1 MQQSLDIRIDREG
14 RVFFAIPL
22 PTTVVRKYKNLAVDV
37 VYDCF
42 RFCVDVDDEIALPLA
57 SRSFDDARSA
67 VSVVANQVVVRLL
80 ELERNAQGVTI
91 AARDVRLVSPA
102 NLDMMPAD
110 GIVTKARGDAG
121 CADPQTLTFAEL
133 FEAWALQHVQTG
145 GAPTTPPYWRV
156 LVQRFVVFLGH
167 DRPQDVTAHDI
178 RAYRDHLI
186 ATGRRLR
193 TARHSD
199 FAALRA
205 LFQFAVE
212 NEVVTGNP
220 TSGIR
225 FKPERLAAT
234 QAMKAFS
241 PAQARGILA
250 AADKETLA
258 ARRWIP
264 WLTALTGSRVAAIA
278 NLRKQDVVEVEG
290 IWCLRISRQAGPI
303 KTAASER
310 LVPIHS
316 AILARGF
323 LSFVD
328 TTDRERLFI
337 DKPLVGSRLQPM
349 IAAETGPPVYH
360 PGRST
365 LRRLTDWLHGLDL
378 GIGRDAK
385 IDPNHAWR
393 HWFKEQ
399 AFAAAVPEKITD
411 AIVGHAQATT
421 SRRYGSVSLAMMAE
435 ALEQIRPPV

>member
-1 MQQSLDIRIDREG
+1 MQQGLDIRIDREG

-22 PTTVVRKYKNLAVDV
+22 PTTVVRKYRNLAVDV

-42 RFCVDVDDEIALPLA
+42 RFCVDVDDEVALPLA

-80 ELERNAQGVTI
+80 ELERSAQGVGI
-91 AARDVRLVSPA
+91 AVRDSRQAPHA
-102 NLDMMPAD
+102 NLNAMPGP
-110 GIVTKARGDAG
+110 GIVAEARGNAG
-121 CADPQTLTFAEL
+121 CADQQKRTFAEL

-167 DRPQDVTAHDI
+167 DRPQDVTPHDI

-212 NEVVTGNP
+212 NEFVTGNP

-234 QAMKAFS
+234 QSMKAFS
-241 PAQARGILA
+241 AVQARGILA
-250 AADKETLA
+250 AADRQTLA

-278 NLRKQDVVEVEG
+278 NLRKQDVVQVEG
-290 IWCLRISRQAGPI
+290 IWCVRISRQAGPI

-323 LSFVD
+323 LAFVEK
-328 TTDRERLFI
+328 TERERLFI
-337 DKPLVGSRLQPM
+337 EKPLAVNGLQPV
-349 IAAETGPPVYH
+349 ITVETGPSVYH
-360 PGRST
+360 PARST
-365 LRRLTDWLHGLDL
+365 LRRLSDWLHSLDL

-385 IDPNHAWR
+385 VDPNHAWR

-399 AFAAAVPEKITD
+399 AFAEGVPEKITD

-421 SRRYGSVSLAMMAE
+421 SRRYGSVSIAMMAE
-435 ALEQIRPPV
+435 SLEKIRPPT

>member
-1 MQQSLDIRIDREG
+1 M
-14 RVFFAIPL
+14 A
-22 PTTVVRKYKNLAVDV
+22 
-37 VYDCF
+37 
-42 RFCVDVDDEIALPLA
+42 
-57 SRSFDDARSA
+57 
-67 VSVVANQVVVRLL
+67 RLL
-80 ELERNAQGVTI
+80 ELEKSAHGDLIVAPDVQLVPRSDLCGTVLAGSGSI
-91 AARDVRLVSPA
+91 APREASPSC
-102 NLDMMPAD
+102 
-110 GIVTKARGDAG
+110 T
-121 CADPQTLTFAEL
+121 ADPQTLTFAEL

-156 LVQRFVVFLGH
+156 LIQRFVVFLGH

-220 TSGIR
+220 TTGIR

-241 PAQARGILA
+241 PAQAQGILA
-250 AADKETLA
+250 AADRETVA

-290 IWCLRISRQAGPI
+290 IWCLRISREAGPI

-328 TTDRERLFI
+328 KTDRERLFI

-435 ALEQIRPPV
+435 SLEKIRPPV

>member
-1 MQQSLDIRIDREG
+1 MQPSLDIRIDREG
-14 RVFFAIPL
+14 RIFFAIPL

-42 RFCVDVDDEIALPLA
+42 RFCVDVDDEVALPLA
-57 SRSFDDARSA
+57 SKSFDDARSA

-80 ELERNAQGVTI
+80 ELERNAQGVPI
-91 AARDVRLVSPA
+91 AARDVRLVPPA
-102 NLDMMPAD
+102 SLNITPAS
-110 GIVTKARGDAG
+110 GIVTAVRGDAG
-121 CADPQTLTFAEL
+121 RSDQQLLTFAEL
-133 FEAWALQHVQTG
+133 FEVWALQHVQTG

-156 LVQRFVVFLGH
+156 LIQRFVAFLGH

-212 NEVVTGNP
+212 NEFVTGNP
-220 TSGIR
+220 TTGIR
-225 FKPERLAAT
+225 FKPERLAAA

-241 PAQARGILA
+241 PVQARGILA

-278 NLRKQDVVEVEG
+278 NLRKQDVVQVEG

-316 AILARGF
+316 AVLARGF
-323 LSFVD
+323 LSFVEK
-328 TTDRERLFI
+328 TDRERLFI
-337 DKPLVGSRLQPM
+337 EKPLAVNGLQLM
-349 IAAETGPPVYH
+349 ITAETGPRVYH
-360 PGRST
+360 PARST
-365 LRRLTDWLHGLDL
+365 LRRLSDWLHSLDL

-385 IDPNHAWR
+385 VDPNHAWR

-399 AFAAAVPEKITD
+399 AFAEGVPEKITD

-421 SRRYGSVSLAMMAE
+421 SRRYGSVSMVMMAE
-435 ALEQIRPPV
+435 ALEKIRPPV